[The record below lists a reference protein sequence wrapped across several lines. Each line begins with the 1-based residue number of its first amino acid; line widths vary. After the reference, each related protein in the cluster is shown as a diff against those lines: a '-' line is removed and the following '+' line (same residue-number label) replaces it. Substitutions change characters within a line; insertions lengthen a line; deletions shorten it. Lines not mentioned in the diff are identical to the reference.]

1 MVCVL
6 VVAVIHNYS
15 LPFSYYKKMPIR
27 FVHAANGQ
35 LPPYA
40 YIGGHDNGPQYVA
53 RSYHEGSL
61 VPGKFVPHHG
71 VTYVPWGGKEHPKTQ
86 YEVLVQEGPDNLVW
100 VDASRGN
107 LGSTGAVK
115 SGRNDAGK
123 PLYVGRAQIAG
134 TWTLGKV
141 NPEHMTCYVPYG
153 GKEHAITNYQVLC
166 LREVEV

>member
-1 MVCVL
+1 MYAVSVL
-6 VVAVIHNYS
+6 VVVVIHNCS

-71 VTYVPWGGKEHPKTQ
+71 VTYVPWGGKEHPKSQ

-107 LGSTGAVK
+107 LGS
-115 SGRNDAGK
+115 
-123 PLYVGRAQIAG
+123 
-134 TWTLGKV
+134 
-141 NPEHMTCYVPYG
+141 CYVPNG